1 MRTAGPPPAGT
12 GTRAALPEIP
22 EGESAL
28 ERPAAEAAAG
38 GEAAGRAAAA
48 AAAAGRGA
56 VRALCAAWC
65 APPVLLPCAAPPCA
79 LALAERRH
87 IVCVAAPT
95 GPLLPLAGPGGAG
108 GAAPSRLAAAL
119 ALAPWLVADPRALR
133 AELSLWAACACACA
147 AALLGLACLAL
158 GGDCDC
164 GGGSGCCAG
173 ADAALV
179 TALGVGRAV
188 GPDSLVA
195 APFAAARGTAMGARR
210 L

>member
-1 MRTAGPPPAGT
+1 
-12 GTRAALPEIP
+12 
-22 EGESAL
+22 L

-119 ALAPWLVADPRALR
+119 ALAPWLVADPRERALR